1 MLAPPPAALNPPMK
15 GVSFQTVSGMYPR
28 AEAPLEVFVGAQ
40 YLAVVSSTCVPPT
53 AVISG
58 MLAGKMTERPLAA
71 CGMAAKRSH
80 SAPPVSPDAA
90 SQVMPWATAC
100 WATVRKDAWL

>member
-15 GVSFQTVSGMYPR
+15 GVSFHTASGMYPR
-28 AEAPLEVFVGAQ
+28 AEAPLDVFVGAQ
-40 YLAVVSSTCVPPT
+40 YLAVVSSSWVPPT

-58 MLAGKMTERPLAA
+58 MLAGKMTDSPLAA

-80 SAPPVSPDAA
+80 SAPPVSPEEA
-90 SQVMPWATAC
+90 SHVMPCATAC
-100 WATVRKDAWL
+100 WATLRKDAWL